1 MRFKAALFDMDG
13 TLLDTL
19 AGIADSM
26 NAMLAGSG
34 YPQHPLQA
42 YKYFVG
48 NGMEILVERA
58 FPAAA
63 RTEQRIAQGVAAMR
77 ADYRTRWRRTTTV
90 YQGIPDLLTA
100 LDRAGLKL
108 AVLSNKSDD
117 FTREMAQ
124 ELLSAWPFEVV
135 LGARPEVPK
144 KPDPSTAIEIAE
156 RMQLAPR
163 DFLYLGDTA
172 VDMTT
177 AIGAGMY
184 PIGALWGFR
193 GAAELLEAGARMLVP
208 QPTDLIAWL
217 Q

>member
-156 RMQLAPR
+156 RMQVVPR

-177 AIGAGMY
+177 AIGAGMH

-193 GAAELLEAGARMLVP
+193 DAAELLEAGARMLVP

>member
-193 GAAELLEAGARMLVP
+193 GAAELLEAGARMLIA

>member
-26 NAMLAGSG
+26 NAVLTGFG
-34 YPQHPLQA
+34 YPRHQLEA
-42 YKYFVG
+42 YRYFVG
-48 NGMEILVERA
+48 NGMDVLVERA

-77 ADYRTRWRRTTTV
+77 ADYRTRWRLQTRV
-90 YQGIPDLLTA
+90 YQGIPELLTA
-100 LDRAGLKL
+100 LHRAGLKL

-124 ELLSAWPFEVV
+124 ELLAAWPFEAV
-135 LGARPEVPK
+135 LGARPQIPK
-144 KPDPSTAIEIAE
+144 KPDPSTAIEIAG
-156 RMQLAPR
+156 RMQVAPR

-193 GAAELLEAGARMLVP
+193 GAAELLEAGARMLIA

-217 Q
+217 E

>member
-156 RMQLAPR
+156 RMQVVPR

-177 AIGAGMY
+177 AIGAGMH

-193 GAAELLEAGARMLVP
+193 DVAELLEAGARMLVP

>member
-26 NAMLAGSG
+26 NAVLADFG
-34 YPQHPLQA
+34 YPRHQLEA

-48 NGMEILVERA
+48 NGMDVLVERA
-58 FPAAA
+58 LPALA
-63 RTEQRIAQGVAAMR
+63 RTEQRIAQGVGAMR

-90 YQGIPDLLTA
+90 YQGIPELLTA

-135 LGARPEVPK
+135 LGARPQVPK

-193 GAAELLEAGARMLVP
+193 GAAELLEAGARMLIA

-217 Q
+217 E

>member
-156 RMQLAPR
+156 RMQVVPR

-177 AIGAGMY
+177 AIGAGMH

-193 GAAELLEAGARMLVP
+193 GAAELLEAGARMLIA